1 MEPLLGLILD
11 QLKGVVNYSG
21 FAIMAL
27 EEENLTILSYRGPTS
42 QKEIL
47 QMRIPL
53 DSGPIDH
60 EAIRSQEPIIIP
72 DVRGDIPLARVFRES
87 ASRRMETTLGYI

>member
-11 QLKGVVNYSG
+11 QLKNVVNYSG
-21 FAIMAL
+21 SAIMAL
-27 EEENLTILSYRGPTS
+27 EENLTILSYRGLTS

-47 QMRIPL
+47 RMRLPL

>member
-11 QLKGVVNYSG
+11 QLKNVVNYSG
-21 FAIMAL
+21 SAIMAL
-27 EEENLTILSYRGPTS
+27 EENLTILSYRGLTS

-47 QMRIPL
+47 QMRFPL